1 MRSRTWFIAGML
13 VAGFVFATSVV
24 RWSPRALLDAVRGEA
39 AGPAWTAPPTVRGAG
54 LSNDELNNIDIY
66 KRAHEATVN
75 ITSTVYRQ
83 GWFLQIYPSQDS
95 GSGFIIDK
103 QGRILTNNHVVSGRA
118 PEVQVTLANGHKY
131 KAEVVYRDRA
141 NDLALIR
148 ITPREPVQALPL
160 GDSDKLQVGQKV
172 LAIGNPFGL
181 QGTLTTGIVSSLG
194 RDIQDEAGTRLE
206 GLIQTD
212 AAINP
217 GNSGGPLLDSQGGV
231 IGVNTAILGPGSN
244 IGIGFAMPIN
254 RAKTMLE
261 DYQAGRRY
269 GRPRLGVDV
278 AYVYGDL
285 ASALDLPP
293 EGGLLIQEVAPGSA
307 AEAAGLRGARRM
319 VSAYNYTIG
328 VGGDLIMA
336 IDGVRVDRLDSL
348 SRILARK
355 RPGDKMDLT
364 IFRAGRRMNVTV
376 TLGETAQSL

>member
-24 RWSPRALLDAVRGEA
+24 RWSPRSLLNAVRGEES
-39 AGPAWTAPPTVRGAG
+39 GPAWTAPSTVQGAG
-54 LSNDELNNIDIY
+54 LSADELNNIDIY

-83 GWFLQIYPSQDS
+83 GWFLQIYPSQES

-131 KAEVVYRDRA
+131 KAEVVYRDRT

-148 ITPREPVQALPL
+148 ITPREAVQVLPL

-194 RDIQDEAGTRLE
+194 RDIQDEGGTRLE

-217 GNSGGPLLDSQGGV
+217 GNSGGPLLDSQGSV
-231 IGVNTAILGPGSN
+231 IGVNTAILGPGGN

-285 ASALDLPP
+285 AVALDLPE
-293 EGGLLIQEVAPGSA
+293 EGGLLIQEVAAGSA
-307 AEAAGLRGARRM
+307 ADQAGLRGARRL
-319 VSAYNYTIG
+319 VSVYNYTIG
-328 VGGDLIMA
+328 IGGDLIMA
-336 IDGVRVDRLDSL
+336 IDGVKVERLDSL
-348 SRILARK
+348 SRILSRK
-355 RPGDKMDLT
+355 RPGDKLELT
-364 IFRAGRRMNVTV
+364 IYRAGRKMNVTV
-376 TLGETAQSL
+376 TLGEAPQSL